1 MKNLKDLKDIIAAKK
16 IDFTESLMLNAE
28 YEHQIK
34 NIKGKPINKEENQEF
49 SKCNDLKKGNTKSK
63 NIETQTLPGL
73 QRKKFKNKSIQKQ
86 NIFLKLKK
94 GGSSAK
100 NVTKYF
106 H

>member
-1 MKNLKDLKDIIAAKK
+1 MKNLKDLKDVIAAKK

-28 YEHQIK
+28 FEHQIK

-73 QRKKFKNKSIQKQ
+73 QQKKNQKQ
-86 NIFLKLKK
+86 KHTKTEHFLK
-94 GGSSAK
+94 AK
-100 NVTKYF
+100 EGRF
-106 H
+106 